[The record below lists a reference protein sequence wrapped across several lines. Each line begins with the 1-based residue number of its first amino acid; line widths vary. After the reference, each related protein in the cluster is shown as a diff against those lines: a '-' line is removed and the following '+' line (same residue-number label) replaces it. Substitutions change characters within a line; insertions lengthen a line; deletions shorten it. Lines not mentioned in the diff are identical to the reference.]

1 MRKLFLALCLCLAAP
16 MALALN
22 ASEMFDDP
30 AEEARAREIG
40 RQLRC
45 VKCRNQSIFDSN
57 AAIAQDLRVVV
68 RERMV
73 AGDSDA
79 EILNYVHERYGDY
92 VLLKPRVT
100 AQTYVLWIT
109 PIVMLLI
116 SGLGFAA
123 YMRGRQTAPAQPSLS
138 DDDRAAAQAILR
150 GKDG

>member
-1 MRKLFLALCLCLAAP
+1 MRQFLLILCLCLATP
-16 MALALN
+16 MAWALQS
-22 ASEMFDDP
+22 SEMFDDP
-30 AEEARAREIG
+30 AEEARARDIG

-79 EILNYVHERYGDY
+79 EILEYVHQRYGDY

-100 AQTYVLWIT
+100 AQTYILWLT
-109 PIVMLLI
+109 PVAMLLI

-123 YMRGRQTAPAQPSLS
+123 YMRGRQTATVPGLS
-138 DDDRAAAQAILR
+138 DDDRAAAQALLR